1 MLVQMLGVIAEPA
14 PRPISW
20 CHTPS
25 RRRRCRS
32 SSTTTPI
39 IASAAAPSSPGS
51 TTKATAPRPASPGG
65 RPPSARSYATA
76 STSAKSSSAT
86 PGTPAATSPWSTRPP
101 STPSKRYGRA
111 RRRHSKRS
119 SSAFDYLLVSRIR
132 CIHCGKAFVGAA
144 AHGKRYRYPYYV
156 CFSRQ
161 RYGTD
166 TCPAERLRADLLEQ
180 VVIDVLMDAFQ
191 QADLF
196 KQAIAASHTQTE
208 PSATST
214 KPSSSPSPAA
224 SASPR
229 PRLNGTWTPS
239 RPAPFL
245 RTSAAS
251 ESRTSAAGSPNYDSV
266 RTNSASPWTR
276 RPASSYPSRQA
287 LDDLAEQVRIAMQTG
302 PFQPE
307 SASSTPSSM
316 NSGWRAAR

>member
-161 RYGTD
+161 RYVTVTGRIGK
-166 TCPAERLRADLLEQ
+166 PEAAIERYL
-180 VVIDVLMDAFQ
+180 DAFEAGTLPEDICGQ
-191 QADLF
+191 RVQDLSGW
-196 KQAIAASHTQTE
+196 IAKLRFRQDELRQSLDAATSLQLPQP
-208 PSATST
+208 PSA
-214 KPSSSPSPAA
+214 
-224 SASPR
+224 
-229 PRLNGTWTPS
+229 G
-239 RPAPFL
+239 
-245 RTSAAS
+245 
-251 ESRTSAAGSPNYDSV
+251 
-266 RTNSASPWTR
+266 
-276 RPASSYPSRQA
+276 
-287 LDDLAEQVRIAMQTG
+287 
-302 PFQPE
+302 
-307 SASSTPSSM
+307 
-316 NSGWRAAR
+316 